1 MSVTEN
7 NQIKEKSLNPNSS
20 EEYYIWN
27 NNKNEFLENNE
38 SENNEDT
45 SPKSSKEW
53 AIENLLKSN
62 EISVPD
68 YQEENNL
75 PQDLTQD
82 TIRIY
87 LREIGKVTLLTA
99 KDEVS
104 LSQSIEEAS
113 LLNKL
118 KEEHSDNELN
128 NNLFVKNILKIYY
141 ILYKKMNP

>member
-87 LREIGKVTLLTA
+87 LR
-99 KDEVS
+99 
-104 LSQSIEEAS
+104 
-113 LLNKL
+113 
-118 KEEHSDNELN
+118 
-128 NNLFVKNILKIYY
+128 
-141 ILYKKMNP
+141 

>member
-53 AIENLLKSN
+53 AIANLLKSN
-62 EISVPD
+62 EISVTD
-68 YQEENNL
+68 YQ
-75 PQDLTQD
+75 
-82 TIRIY
+82 
-87 LREIGKVTLLTA
+87 
-99 KDEVS
+99 
-104 LSQSIEEAS
+104 
-113 LLNKL
+113 
-118 KEEHSDNELN
+118 
-128 NNLFVKNILKIYY
+128 
-141 ILYKKMNP
+141 